1 MNLKTKQKALLFL
14 PVIVSVIDALI
25 DFCLPTHPKINSPGI
40 PYFAYLMLFVAGCFL
55 VNAIITLCNANFCVK
70 YYPKV
75 KFYTFV
81 VALLGLVQYL
91 TDKKMA
97 LPKIYFPSINLVIAS
112 GISEA
117 EMLLTC
123 TLYSVRLL
131 FLGIICG
138 GIVGVLTGIVLG
150 WNKKI
155 NYWVSP
161 ITRFVGPVPN
171 AIWIPMSMLIFPSLF
186 GASVFIV
193 SLTMWFPTF
202 VQTSSGIQNVS
213 KEYYDVAN
221 TLGAKT
227 WYQILRIAIP
237 AAMPQI
243 FIGLFSGITS
253 CFISLMLA
261 ELMGS
266 KYGIGW
272 YINWKQQV
280 MAYQY
285 VWVAILIMAI
295 LCSITYKLLFGL
307 RKRILGWQE
316 GIIRW

>member
-1 MNLKTKQKALLFL
+1 MKLKMNQKALLFL
-14 PVIVSVIDALI
+14 PVIVAIIDAMI
-25 DFCLPTHPKINSPGI
+25 DFYIPTHPEMNTPGI
-40 PYFAYLMLFVAGCFL
+40 PYLAYVMMFVAGAFL
-55 VNAIITLCNANFCVK
+55 INAIVTIKSPKFCLK

-81 VALLGLVQYL
+81 IAFVGLVQFL
-91 TDKKMA
+91 TDKRMS
-97 LPKIYFPSINLVIAS
+97 LPKIYFPSLNFVIAS
-112 GISEA
+112 GINEA
-117 EMLLTC
+117 GMLLTC

-131 FLGIICG
+131 FLGILCG
-138 GIVGVLTGIVLG
+138 GIAGILTGIVLG
-150 WNKKI
+150 WNKKVS
-155 NYWVSP
+155 YWISP

-186 GASVFIV
+186 SASVFIV

-227 WYQILRIAIP
+227 WYQIVRIAIP

-295 LCSITYKLLFGL
+295 LCSVTYKLLFAL